1 MELEVE
7 SIGGN
12 LNAYTSRENTS
23 YMMTVFRKDIRQA
36 VEIVGDMLTNSLYRR
51 QDVEN
56 ERSTIHREL
65 LETRKSQPLE
75 TTIEI
80 AHRGIFKDQQIGLP
94 ILGDI
99 ANMETI
105 SREMIEQYHNEN
117 YVGENIIV
125 VADGDINHDELVKA
139 VEDNFKVPEKSER
152 KVNLVQPKFC
162 PGLSFLQSNL
172 TDKVNMVIV
181 HEAPSFFDNQFFT
194 YLLLQRMVADR
205 PSNPFEL

>member
-1 MELEVE
+1 VAHFLEHLHFKGTKVRSRSSLELSVE
-7 SIGGN
+7 SIGGS

-23 YMMTVFRKDIRQA
+23 YMMTVFRQDITKA

-65 LETRKSQPLE
+65 IETRKSQPLE

-105 SREMIEQYHNEN
+105 TKEMIEQYHNQN

-125 VADGDINHDELVKA
+125 VAEGNINHDELVTA
-139 VEDNFKVPEKSER
+139 V
-152 KVNLVQPKFC
+152 
-162 PGLSFLQSNL
+162 
-172 TDKVNMVIV
+172 
-181 HEAPSFFDNQFFT
+181 
-194 YLLLQRMVADR
+194 
-205 PSNPFEL
+205 